1 MMSPDEFP
9 PDDLPLDALLAP
21 PSQFGDDLLRSAI
34 LRQTRRRLTR
44 RRWLRRLARV
54 ALPAVCFAAG
64 MVVMA
69 LRNSPRAEPHVV
81 TVAVPVE
88 RPAAQSVPPAV
99 KKVASPEELEL
110 EAERSFARA
119 ESARRFREAGD
130 RYLRELADYRAA
142 LRCYRNYL
150 DEAEDGALA
159 ASADDTWLLTSLKD
173 ARRKETENARV
184 EN

>member
-1 MMSPDEFP
+1 MSPDELP

-21 PSQFGDDLLRSAI
+21 PSQLGDDSLRSAI
-34 LRQTRRRLTR
+34 LRQTQRRLSR

-54 ALPAVCFAAG
+54 VLPAACFAAG

-69 LRNSPRAEPHVV
+69 LRDPPHVV

-88 RPAAQSVPPAV
+88 RPAAQPAPPAA
-99 KKVASPEELEL
+99 KQVASPEELEL
-110 EAERSFARA
+110 EAERTFARA
-119 ESARRFREAGD
+119 EAARRFREAGD

-150 DEAEDGALA
+150 DEAEDGDLA